1 MLIVLGNQLFP
12 IAEVHLL
19 APDAVFM
26 AEDFG
31 LCTYVRHH
39 QQKIVLFLA
48 AMRSYRDELQGAG
61 FDVHYHEL
69 DTDAEETYESL
80 LNKAVEASGCSRLM
94 HFEIEDKAMEAR
106 IVNYAASTDMPRTAI
121 ESPMFL
127 CGRER
132 FSDFADGRKTLR
144 MAEFYKRERIRQELL
159 LDADG
164 EPTGGRWSF
173 DEDNRRKLPKTLE
186 PPAVSWPERSDH
198 VEDVIDVV
206 MRNFPDHPGKADEFR
221 WPTTR
226 AQALTWLEQF
236 LDERLTDFGPYE
248 DAISTRSDTVFH
260 SALSPML
267 NMGLLTPE
275 ELITEVV
282 ERGKAHDIP
291 LQSLEGFVRQVIGWR
306 EFVRGVYRL
315 HSERQDESNFFDHH
329 RELDEAWY
337 TGETGIP
344 PLDDTI
350 RTALKLGWTHHIP
363 RLMIAA
369 NLMTLCEIRPQ
380 SAHLWF
386 MEMYVDSSEWVMGPN
401 VYGMGLFSDGGIFAT
416 KPYICGS
423 NYLRKMSD
431 YGKGEWC
438 DVVDGLYWRFIDKH
452 RDFFAGNPRLAL
464 MPRALDRQ
472 SPERI
477 DRIFALA
484 NDFIEKFTS
493 ASA

>member
-1 MLIVLGNQLFP
+1 MLVVLGNQLFP
-12 IAEVHLL
+12 IEHVRALE
-19 APDAVFM
+19 PRAVFM
-26 AEDFG
+26 AEDVG

-48 AMRSYRDELQGAG
+48 AMRSYRDELEAAG
-61 FDVHYHEL
+61 FDVYYHEL
-69 DTDAEETYESL
+69 ETVAPESYEAL
-80 LNKAVEASGCSRLM
+80 LSKAIKASGCSRLL
-94 HFEIEDKAMEAR
+94 HFEVEDKAMESR
-106 IVNYAASTDMPRTAI
+106 ILDFAEASEMPRTEV

-127 CGRER
+127 CSRER
-132 FSDFADGRKTLR
+132 FSEFADGKKILR
-144 MAEFYKRERIRQELL
+144 MADFYKKERLRQNLL
-159 LDADG
+159 LDAG
-164 EPTGGRWSF
+164 NEPVGGRWSF
-173 DEDNRRKLPKTLE
+173 DEDNRKKLPKNVE
-186 PPAVSWPERSDH
+186 PPAIDWPEPSAH
-198 VEDVIDVV
+198 VADVIEIVERD
-206 MRNFPDHPGKADEFR
+206 FADHPGAAAEFR

-226 AQALTWLEQF
+226 TQARAWLQQF
-236 LDERLTDFGPYE
+236 LDERLAEFGPYE

-260 SALSPML
+260 SAISPML
-267 NMGLLTPE
+267 NLGLVTPD
-275 ELITEVV
+275 ELIDAVV
-282 ERGKAHDIP
+282 EHANAHDVP

-306 EFVRGVYRL
+306 EFIRGVYRL
-315 HSERQDESNFFDHH
+315 HSERQDEANFFGHE
-329 RELDEAWY
+329 RELGEEWY
-337 TGETGIP
+337 TGSTGIP

-350 RTALKLGWTHHIP
+350 KTALRMGWTHHIP

-380 SAHLWF
+380 AAHRWF

-423 NYLRKMSD
+423 NYMKKMSD
-431 YGKGEWC
+431 YRQGDWC

-484 NDFIEKFTS
+484 EDFIQRYTRP
-493 ASA
+493 AS